1 MKKVLSV
8 MLAALMLVSC
18 FALASC
24 GGNDDKLVVYTEA
37 GFAPYEFYYNNEIVG
52 VDIEIAKLVAEKMGK
67 TLQLEDVNFDTI
79 CGAVKTGKAD
89 LGIAGITI
97 RADRA
102 EEVDFSKPYSSTAQY
117 LIVAASDTTTKTV
130 EDVKGKTVGVQEGT
144 TSDFLIA
151 DLIKDGT
158 LEGSS
163 ITPYKAPAAAAATI
177 GSKVDVVITDKL
189 TAELIVANNEGL
201 VTFPFVK
208 ADGTPAAEVEEYGVA
223 VPKGNEELLKVVNE
237 VIDELLSSG
246 KMDELVTEFSA
257 KATEVGA

>member
-8 MLAALMLVSC
+8 VIAALMLVSC

-67 TLQLEDVNFDTI
+67 TLQIEDVNFDTI
-79 CGAVKTGKAD
+79 IGAVKSGKAD

-97 RADRA
+97 TAERA
-102 EEVDFSKPYSSTAQY
+102 EDVGFSKPYSSTEQY
-117 LIVAASDTTTKTV
+117 LIVAANDTTTKTV
-130 EDVKGKTVGVQEGT
+130 EDVKGKKVGVQEGT
-144 TSDFLIA
+144 TSDILVEG
-151 DLIKDGT
+151 LIKDGT
-158 LEGSS
+158 LEGST

-177 GSKVDVVITDKL
+177 GSKVDVVVTDKL
-189 TAELIVANNEGL
+189 TAELIVANNSGL

-223 VPKGNEELLKVVNE
+223 VPKGNEDLLKVVNE
-237 VIDELLSSG
+237 VIDELLTSG
-246 KMDELVTEFSA
+246 KMDAYTADYSA
-257 KATEVGA
+257 KASEVGA